1 MKTPPRPPDEAARQA
16 ALRKYDILDS
26 APEQIYDD
34 VTALAAHIC
43 DMPMA
48 MISFVDQDRQWF
60 KSRMGVDYWE
70 TPRNHAF
77 CAYTIGNDGPMI
89 VENATE
95 DARFDENPYVTGNP
109 DLRFYAGAP
118 LVTPGG
124 YAVGSLCVMDS
135 RPGSLR
141 SDQIEALERLS
152 RLVVTQLE
160 LREAAQSIRTLS
172 GLLPI
177 CAGCKDIR
185 DDKGYWRD
193 VEEYMG
199 DHSGATFTH
208 GLCPDCMKKH
218 FPDAPEHDGPGT
230 RSEARATGIGGI
242 FYKSRDPEAARAWYA
257 EWLGLKTNEYGS
269 LFEFREGAKPLQKA
283 YLQWSP
289 MPDDTTYFNPSTA
302 PFMVNFRVEGLET
315 LVERM
320 REGGVTIID
329 DIQAFEYGTFVH
341 ILDPDGNAI
350 ELWEPVD
357 KVFTDLYDGTTSM

>member
-1 MKTPPRPPDEAARQA
+1 MNTPPRPPDEAARLA
-16 ALRKYDILDS
+16 ALHKYDILDS
-26 APEQIYDD
+26 APEQVYDD

-48 MISFVDQDRQWF
+48 LITFVDDDRQWF
-60 KSRMGVDYWE
+60 KSSMGFTDWE

-77 CAYTIGNDGPMI
+77 CAYTIAHDGPMV
-89 VENATE
+89 VENAAE
-95 DARFDENPYVTGNP
+95 DARFADYPHVKGDPE
-109 DLRFYAGAP
+109 LRFYAGAP
-118 LVTPGG
+118 LVTPDG

-135 RPGSLR
+135 KPRTLQ
-141 SDQIEALERLS
+141 SDQIQALERLS

-160 LREAAQSIRTLS
+160 LRATAQN
-172 GLLPI
+172 
-177 CAGCKDIR
+177 IR
-185 DDKGYWRD
+185 DDRGYWRD
-193 VEEYMG
+193 VEEYMA
-199 DHSGATFTH
+199 DHSQATFTH

-218 FPDAPEHDGPGT
+218 FPEAPETTASDHATGT
-230 RSEARATGIGGI
+230 RPDRARATGIGGI

-257 EWLGLKTNEYGS
+257 EWLGLKTNGYGS
-269 LFEFREGAKPLQKA
+269 LFEFRQGANPLKKA

-289 MPDDTTYFNPSTA
+289 MPADTTYFDPSTA

-320 REGGVTIID
+320 RAGGVTIID

-357 KVFTDLYDGTTSM
+357 EVFTDLYDGTTSL